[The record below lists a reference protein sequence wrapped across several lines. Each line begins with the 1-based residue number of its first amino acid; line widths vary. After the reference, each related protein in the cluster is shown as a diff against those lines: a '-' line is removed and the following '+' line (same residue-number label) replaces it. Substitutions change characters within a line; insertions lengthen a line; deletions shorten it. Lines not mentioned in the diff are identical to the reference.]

1 MNFKKIILSLLVIG
15 MAITFTSC
23 GGNDSNNNK
32 SGTDSTSTGGNTQI
46 LSAGSTFVYPLF
58 SKMFSAY
65 NQKTGVEVNYQ
76 SIGSGGGIKQ
86 LQNKIVDFGA
96 SDNPLSDEQLA
107 QSPVPIIHIPDCLG
121 AVPITYNLP
130 DNPTL
135 KFSPDILADI
145 YLGKLTKWN
154 DSRIQTL
161 NPGVKL
167 PDLQISVI
175 HRSDGSG
182 TTFIF
187 SDYLSKISAEWQT
200 KVGKGQSLNWPV
212 GLGGKGSEGVSGL
225 VKQTPGAIGY
235 VELAYAIQNKM
246 PVASLKNK
254 SGNFV
259 APSLASTSAAA
270 NVEMPADM
278 RVSLTN
284 TDAADGYPICS
295 FSYILLYKD
304 LSYNIKSEEKAKA
317 VVDLVKW
324 IIQDG
329 QQYSEPLNYAKLPE
343 SVVTKSLDILKGVTY
358 NGKALQ

>member
-15 MAITFTSC
+15 VAITFTSC
-23 GGNDSNNNK
+23 GGNDSSNSK
-32 SGTDSTSTGGNTQI
+32 SAADSTATGSSSQI

-107 QSPVPIIHIPDCLG
+107 QSPFPIIHIPDCLG

-135 KFSPDILADI
+135 KFSPDILVDI

-167 PDLQISVI
+167 PDLQIFVI

-182 TTFIF
+182 TSFIF
-187 SDYLSKISAEWQT
+187 SDYLSKISAEWQA

-212 GLGGKGSEGVSGL
+212 GLGGKGNEGVSGL

-304 LSYNIKSEEKAKA
+304 LSYNIKSEQKAKA
-317 VVDLVKW
+317 VLNLVTW

-343 SVVTKSLDILKGVTY
+343 SVVKKSLDILKGVTY

>member
-1 MNFKKIILSLLVIG
+1 MNFKKTILSFLVIILVIV
-15 MAITFTSC
+15 ASSC
-23 GGNDSNNNK
+23 GGNNDGNHKNASGSSANNN
-32 SGTDSTSTGGNTQI
+32 TEI
-46 LSAGSTFVYPLF
+46 LGAGSTFVYPLF
-58 SKMFSAY
+58 SKMFSVY
-65 NQKTGVEVNYQ
+65 NKQKGVKVNYQ

-96 SDNPLSDEQLA
+96 SDNPLSDAQLS
-107 QSPVPIIHIPDCLG
+107 QSSVPIIHIPDCLG
-121 AVPITYNLP
+121 AVTVTYNLP
-130 DNPTL
+130 DDQSL
-135 KFSPDILADI
+135 KFSADVLADI

-161 NPGVKL
+161 NAGVKL

-182 TTFIF
+182 TSFIF
-187 SDYLSKISAEWQT
+187 SDYLSKISPEWQS

-212 GLGGKGSEGVSGL
+212 GLGGKGNEGVSGL
-225 VKQTPGAIGY
+225 IKQTPGALGY

-329 QQYSEPLNYAKLPE
+329 QQYSEALEYAKLPE
-343 SVVTKSLDILKGVTY
+343 SVVKKSLDLLKTVTY
-358 NGKALQ
+358 NNQPLM